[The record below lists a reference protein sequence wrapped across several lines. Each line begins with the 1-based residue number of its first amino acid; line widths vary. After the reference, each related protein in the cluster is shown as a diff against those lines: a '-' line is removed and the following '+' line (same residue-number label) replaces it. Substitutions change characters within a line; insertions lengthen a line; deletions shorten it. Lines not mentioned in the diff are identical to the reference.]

1 MRADVSGVAPPQRFV
16 LTLCD
21 LLDNGIGRLATGAA
35 FLIVLIAA
43 IQIAVSILRTFYSY
57 APLTL
62 QELIPNLNVALVSVS
77 ICYGALRDVHT
88 RVDIFTERLR
98 NGLRVSI
105 ELVLVVCLLWPTA
118 AFLSIVVAPYVLQSW
133 ASLEGSRNVGG
144 LGGIYIVK
152 SFLLL
157 MSVLLVMQAVSA
169 VVRILLLRRWP
180 YLNAALEPA
189 EA

>member
-1 MRADVSGVAPPQRFV
+1 MPRQPIL

-21 LLDNGIGRLATGAA
+21 RLDDGVGRLATAAA

-43 IQIAVSILRTFYSY
+43 IQIAVSMLRTFYSY
-57 APLTL
+57 APLTP
-62 QELIPNLNVALVSVS
+62 QELIPNLNVVLVSVS
-77 ICYGALRDVHT
+77 ICYGVLRDVHT

-98 NGLRVSI
+98 NGLRLRI

-118 AFLSIVVAPYVLQSW
+118 AFLSFAVAPYALQSW

-144 LGGIYIVK
+144 LGGTYIVK
-152 SFLLL
+152 TF
-157 MSVLLVMQAVSA
+157 LLVMSGLLVLQAVSV

-180 YLNAALEPA
+180 YLNASPEPA